1 MKKVFRLAN
10 AEFGK
15 IFLRPSIFILT
26 ALLIGSLVFS
36 NLMYKPVTTIS
47 TQVVYENAQTVLDM
61 NKAFTGTDKNVLNK
75 TSIDNDLEDVYKS
88 VNNEYTN
95 LTKSDNVLSVLESKI
110 LKLKAYLPTDLKG
123 ELTKYSVSEINNKNL
138 IKFLNEMKKEFSDFL
153 IYMPSLKT
161 ETLNFYLTYS
171 DYDKIYNNVKSIYD
185 AFPKTFDEKG
195 EKSYFTNFCNSLLE
209 NYSLEQSLS
218 IVGKLKESTIEIDKT
233 EYDSIVSTHYDNAKE
248 NLKNTYLSEIT
259 NFYNEKYES
268 KEQQDLDKMQEL
280 ILNYNSYEK
289 MNASLLKNKFLL
301 LKVGQKTDTEIKN
314 YIGFSEIS
322 KYNIS
327 EQNLI
332 YNYLIENNKFDYNY
346 LTSFNFNT
354 NSGGTTNAYD
364 YTVYT
369 MQILNILIIIFT
381 VFYACSLIAG
391 DQSTGTMKMIATR
404 PYTKRKIFAG
414 KYTASL
420 MFGTMLLAIA
430 FIASFVVGVISFGLP
445 SMNCLVVFDA
455 KTILT
460 IHPAFMLLFY
470 FLSCFINLVFYIS
483 LSMIICMIF
492 KSNTLSVFLTSA
504 IYGTQIILCGT
515 VNKVWLKYTPFAHLD
530 LFKYFGNSSFG
541 LLKFNIL
548 PDVNF
553 ATSAIVI
560 GLLIIVMNVISSFIF
575 KTRDIT

>member
-1 MKKVFRLAN
+1 MKKIFRLAN

-47 TQVVYENAQTVLDM
+47 TQAVYENAQTVGDM
-61 NKAFTGTDKNVLNK
+61 HKTFTGTDKNVLNK
-75 TSIDNDLEDVYKS
+75 TSIDSDLESSYNSIKEEY
-88 VNNEYTN
+88 NNITKTENALVVLDKN
-95 LTKSDNVLSVLESKI
+95 LSI
-110 LKLKAYLPTDLKG
+110 LKAYLPTDLKD
-123 ELTKYSVSEINNKNL
+123 ELTRYSVSEINNKNL
-138 IKFLNEMKKEFSDFL
+138 IKFLNEMKKSFSDFL
-153 IYMPSLKT
+153 IYMPTLKT
-161 ETLNFYLTYS
+161 DILNFYLTYS

-185 AFPKTFDEKG
+185 AFPKTFDEKSD
-195 EKSYFTNFCNSLLE
+195 KTYFTNFCNSLLE
-209 NYSLEQSLS
+209 NYSLDTSLD
-218 IVGKLKESTIEIDKT
+218 ILGKLTKDTIEIDKT
-233 EYDSIVSTHYDNAKE
+233 EYDSIVSTHYTNAKE
-248 NLKNTYLSEIT
+248 NLENTYFAEIK
-259 NFYNEKYES
+259 NFYNEKHES

-280 ILNYNSYEK
+280 IFNYNSYAK

-381 VFYACSLIAG
+381 IFYACSLIAG
-391 DQSTGTMKMIATR
+391 DQTTGTMKMIATR
-404 PYTKRKIFAG
+404 PYTKSKIFAG

-455 KTILT
+455 KTIMT
-460 IHPAFMLLFY
+460 IHPVFMLLFY

-483 LSMIICMIF
+483 LSMLVCMLF
-492 KSNTLSVFLTSA
+492 KSNTLSVFLASA
-504 IYGTQIILCGT
+504 LYGTQIILCGT

-553 ATSAIVI
+553 ATSAIVV
-560 GLLIIVMNVISSFIF
+560 GLLIIVMNVISSFVF